1 MVDAKVIGVVQLFN
15 RFEDMDPSRLAP
27 FTTQD
32 LKVTQSWAKKV
43 AIGIAKMLHI
53 ERANNKMKHLVTTKN
68 KEKALVVIG
77 LVLMKVMP

>member
-1 MVDAKVIGVVQLFN
+1 
-15 RFEDMDPSRLAP
+15 
-27 FTTQD
+27 
-32 LKVTQSWAKKV
+32 
-43 AIGIAKMLHI
+43 MLHI